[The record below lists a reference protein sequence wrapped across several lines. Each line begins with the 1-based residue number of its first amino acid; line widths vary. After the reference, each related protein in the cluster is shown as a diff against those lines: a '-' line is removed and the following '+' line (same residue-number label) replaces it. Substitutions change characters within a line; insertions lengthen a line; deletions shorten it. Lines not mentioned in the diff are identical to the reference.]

1 MFQTDLDALSEIIK
15 DQFGYLQK
23 FGEEVRAGNLSASQ
37 ITARSELY
45 MEASTRAH
53 EQAKAASFDITLPEY
68 PADGNQICKARCRCR
83 WEINEKKDV
92 IEAYWL
98 LNVAAQHC
106 DTCLSNAA
114 KWAPYTIELPV
125 ASDQ

>member
-1 MFQTDLDALSEIIK
+1 MPAVARNAMFQTDLDALSEIIK

-68 PADGNQICKARCRCR
+68 PADGNQ
-83 WEINEKKDV
+83 D
-92 IEAYWL
+92 L
-98 LNVAAQHC
+98 
-106 DTCLSNAA
+106 
-114 KWAPYTIELPV
+114 
-125 ASDQ
+125 